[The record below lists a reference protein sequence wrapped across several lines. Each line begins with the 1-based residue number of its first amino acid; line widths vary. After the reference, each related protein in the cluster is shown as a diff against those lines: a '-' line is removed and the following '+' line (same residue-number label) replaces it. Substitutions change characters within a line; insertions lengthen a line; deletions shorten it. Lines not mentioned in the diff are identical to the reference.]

1 MLGYI
6 TKGKGITVHKAEC
19 SNLAARREVPGEAA
33 RIVPIQWN
41 EERSDSF
48 YNVQIEVKA
57 YDRAGLLRDVTGVVA
72 DAKINMLHAD
82 ATVDSRDSIA
92 TIHVEMEIRDIPQ
105 LSRVVSQIERLPNV
119 RQVFRKVG

>member
-1 MLGYI
+1 M
-6 TKGKGITVHKAEC
+6 
-19 SNLAARREVPGEAA
+19 R
-33 RIVPIQWN
+33 
-41 EERSDSF
+41 
-48 YNVQIEVKA
+48 IEVKA